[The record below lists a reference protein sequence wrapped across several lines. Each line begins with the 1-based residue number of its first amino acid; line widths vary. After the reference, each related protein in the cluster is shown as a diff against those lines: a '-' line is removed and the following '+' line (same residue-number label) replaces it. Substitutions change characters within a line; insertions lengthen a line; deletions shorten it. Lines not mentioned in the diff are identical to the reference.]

1 MNIKTRVIRA
11 EQASGADSPFDLS
24 LLSDDELLKL
34 HDLVKK
40 PDRSAE
46 ETAEAERVAGKCQRV
61 R

>member
-1 MNIKTRVIRA
+1 MSIKTRVDRA
-11 EQASGADSPFDLS
+11 ERASGTGGTFDLS

-34 HDLVKK
+34 HDLVSR

-46 ETAEAERVAGKCQRV
+46 ETAEAERIADKCR